1 MPPQSPAGAAP
12 ESSGAAPFVI
22 IGELIDA
29 VAAANA
35 KVVLPEGDLL
45 DLREVFECS
54 AVPPQSFSAYMMRF
68 RRYRQV
74 DSLWVQA
81 LVLAHRLQTWE
92 DVTITSHTMHRLMLT
107 CFLCATKLNI
117 DNSQANKIVA
127 GHGGVP
133 TSELSFME
141 RCLLILLDWTVHV
154 GGEEWSLIM
163 DNLGMLE
170 AHAAAVRGS
179 EGPAPLLPEAL
190 ARAID
195 DLRGAPRAEDAAV
208 VFAPAPPSTSRDGGS
223 GGRSL
228 QRALY
233 HTEVPTVQQ
242 QMNRSSCPA
251 RRGNRLEEAMQF
263 GRLVEGRCETQP
275 AP

>member
-1 MPPQSPAGAAP
+1 MAPQSPAPASPGSSRAAP
-12 ESSGAAPFVI
+12 SAI
-22 IGELIDA
+22 IGGLVDA
-29 VAAANA
+29 VAAANGGA
-35 KVVLPEGDLL
+35 QSVNSRDI
-45 DLREVFECS
+45 RSVFECTQAPS
-54 AVPPQSFSAYMMRF
+54 LSFSEYMKRF
-68 RRYRQV
+68 RRFRQV

-81 LVLAHRLQTWE
+81 IVIAHRLQAQADTP
-92 DVTITSHTMHRLMLT
+92 INAHTVHRLMLA

-117 DNSQANKIVA
+117 DNSQANKIIA
-127 GHGGVP
+127 QNGGVE
-133 TSELSFME
+133 TGDLTCME
-141 RCLLILLDWTVHV
+141 RCLLTLLDWTILV

-163 DNLGMLE
+163 DNLDQLE